1 VRAILDDP
9 DVQRSER
16 EYTERYGVLIA
27 LCLPRTPEHT
37 GKVEAG
43 VQYVKRNAL
52 AGRAF
57 RDVHDATRQLGER
70 ARPPAAP
77 RAHAAGARRAG
88 RRTAPRAPLDHL
100 LPRPRCRRE
109 EVRSLGK

>member
-16 EYTERYGVLIA
+16 EYAERYGVLIA

-43 VQYVKRNAL
+43 VQYVKHNAL

-57 RDVHDATRQLGER
+57 RDVHDATRHLGER

-77 RAHAAGARRAG
+77 RALAAGPAGPAVVPLHARPWTTCFPDPGAEE
-88 RRTAPRAPLDHL
+88 RRSAP
-100 LPRPRCRRE
+100 
-109 EVRSLGK
+109 